1 MYPSSFRMFA
11 MATFK
16 RLLGMIT
23 TLWPIIE
30 ALRTR
35 VSISPI
41 GSETLIR
48 HTPLHPVTKHEVPSF
63 RESPSSGG
71 TTQSPF
77 CGGKDTLEIYEMAVV
92 YQLDFTTPGS

>member
-1 MYPSSFRMFA
+1 MFLVFRIFA

-16 RLLGMIT
+16 RLLGMTT
-23 TLWPIIE
+23 TLWPIME

-48 HTPLHPVTKHEVPSF
+48 HTPLHPNTKQ
-63 RESPSSGG
+63 SPSLGG
-71 TTQSPF
+71 TVH
-77 CGGKDTLEIYEMAVV
+77 L
-92 YQLDFTTPGS
+92 